1 MLKSLMNYTKAYH
14 IIMLQKTNN
23 KLSQAITDAAATRAL
38 SNKAVQD
45 TDK

>member
-1 MLKSLMNYTKAYH
+1 MLTCKSLMNYTK
-14 IIMLQKTNN
+14 TND

-45 TDK
+45 TDN

>member
-1 MLKSLMNYTKAYH
+1 MLTCKSLMNYTK
-14 IIMLQKTNN
+14 KTND

>member
-1 MLKSLMNYTKAYH
+1 MLTCKSLMNYTKAYH
-14 IIMLQKTNN
+14 KTND
-23 KLSQAITDAAATRAL
+23 KLSQTITDAAATRAL